1 LLYPAFFLL
10 VIIECA
16 DKRLKGNKLFPKTVI
31 IFLLSVIVIWAGYG
45 FSMKSFLAQAGN
57 HEKKIDFTQ
66 KTLNRFI
73 PGWDRQKT
81 EHLLKDIKFPLTTY
95 ITGIFGVAEHT
106 KEGHNSF
113 FLGKWSQYGNRW
125 YYIVAFLVKTP
136 LPILAMLCLSLL
148 SLYRKPLEK
157 NELYMAIPAVLILAA
172 ASLSKLQIGLRYI
185 LPIYPLSCIFISRL
199 ATFKAG
205 IVNRLATLLFGSWLV
220 IVTLL
225 TWPNY
230 LSYFNEFI
238 GGPKNGWKYLRDS
251 NIDWA
256 RIYQRFPCI
265 LDKII

>member
-1 LLYPAFFLL
+1 MIVFTGIFAAILVYKTASIFYGGRAGLFALFIFCFTPEIIAHSSLATTDMTFTCFFLLAIFSFWHFSKNPAPKNVLLASLCLGLAQLTKYTALLLYPAFFLL

-45 FSMKSFLAQAGN
+45 FSVKSFLAQAGN
-57 HEKKIDFTQ
+57 REKKIDFTQ

-136 LPILAMLCLSLL
+136 LPILAMLC
-148 SLYRKPLEK
+148 
-157 NELYMAIPAVLILAA
+157 I
-172 ASLSKLQIGLRYI
+172 
-185 LPIYPLSCIFISRL
+185 
-199 ATFKAG
+199 
-205 IVNRLATLLFGSWLV
+205 
-220 IVTLL
+220 
-225 TWPNY
+225 
-230 LSYFNEFI
+230 
-238 GGPKNGWKYLRDS
+238 
-251 NIDWA
+251 
-256 RIYQRFPCI
+256 
-265 LDKII
+265 